1 MGLRT
6 FRNLIISDLSSFRPI
21 FFHQTE
27 FVGASGHNSKS
38 LRSRATLSSLMAVA
52 WHSPWKIWA
61 LTVISLPSL
70 LPSPQLFPQILTVE
84 TFTVQLPEDDGN
96 VAVSKRPPREFTIR
110 IRKSGQLMTKEI
122 LAFLVD
128 KPHDES
134 MRFTGTLP
142 YPSLFFHLAFSADID
157 SNPSA

>member
-1 MGLRT
+1 MELRT
-6 FRNLIISDLSSFRPI
+6 FRNLIMSDLSSFFLF
-21 FFHQTE
+21 FFHLTK
-27 FVGASGHNSKS
+27 FVGASGRNSKT

-52 WHSPWKIWA
+52 WPSPWKTWA
-61 LTVISLPSL
+61 LTVISLPTL
-70 LPSPQLFPQILTVE
+70 LPSPPFLPQMLIAG

-122 LAFLVD
+122 LQFLVD

-134 MRFTGTLP
+134 MRFTGTPSPVSLP
-142 YPSLFFHLAFSADID
+142 LFLSCVLC
-157 SNPSA
+157 

>member
-1 MGLRT
+1 M
-6 FRNLIISDLSSFRPI
+6 LIA
-21 FFHQTE
+21 
-27 FVGASGHNSKS
+27 G
-38 LRSRATLSSLMAVA
+38 
-52 WHSPWKIWA
+52 
-61 LTVISLPSL
+61 
-70 LPSPQLFPQILTVE
+70 

-122 LAFLVD
+122 LQFLVD

-134 MRFTGTLP
+134 MRFTGI
-142 YPSLFFHLAFSADID
+142 PSPIFFPLFHLAFSADVD